1 MDKFEVCKE
10 AARVGSESVAA
21 FYRNGVTMR
30 SKESYNLVSDAD
42 VETEKRIGEII
53 HTAFPDHAVFGEE
66 VYGGAGAESASEH
79 LWIIDP
85 IDGTN
90 NFAHRV
96 PHFSVSVAYYCRQE
110 PVCGVVCNPVRDD
123 WYEAVRGKGA
133 FHNGERVAV
142 VAQTRL
148 DEVLI
153 GVGFY
158 YDRGAMME
166 STLEAIRELFGRDIH
181 GIRRFGSA
189 ALDLCQVGIG
199 SFGAFFEY
207 QLSPW
212 DFAAGRLFV
221 EEAGGRM
228 TTCRGDDLP
237 VAKTSVMASNSLL
250 HEAMLEIVKRHS
262 PK

>member
-1 MDKFEVCKE
+1 MEEFEVCKE
-10 AARVGSESVAA
+10 AARAGSETVAD
-21 FYRNGVTMR
+21 FYRDGVTMR

-42 VETEKRIGEII
+42 VETEKQIGNII
-53 HTAFPDHAVFGEE
+53 HRTFPDHAVLGEE
-66 VYGGAGAESASEH
+66 VYGSDAAAAGEN

-96 PHFSVSVAYYCRQE
+96 PRFSVSVAYYRRGE
-110 PVCGVVCNPVRDD
+110 PACGVVCNPIHND
-123 WYEAVRGKGA
+123 WYEAVRGEGA

-142 VAQTRL
+142 GGQASL
-148 DEVLI
+148 DEVLV

-166 STLEAIRELFGRDIH
+166 STLEAIRELFGRNIH
-181 GIRRFGSA
+181 GVRRFGSA
-189 ALDLCQVGIG
+189 SLDLCDVGTG

-207 QLSPW
+207 KLSPW

-221 EEAGGRM
+221 EEAGGRV
-228 TTCRGDDLP
+228 TTCTGDDLP
-237 VAKTSVMASNSLL
+237 LAQTSVMASNSLL
-250 HEAMLEIVKRHS
+250 HDAMLEIVKRHV
-262 PK
+262 PM